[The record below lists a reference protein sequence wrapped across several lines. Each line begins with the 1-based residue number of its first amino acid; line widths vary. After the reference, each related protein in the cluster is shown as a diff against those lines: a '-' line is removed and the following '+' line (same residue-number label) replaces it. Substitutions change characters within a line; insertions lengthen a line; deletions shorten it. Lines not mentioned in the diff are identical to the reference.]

1 MISNYVQKSNIP
13 MYFII
18 LVILIHF
25 ESNWKMKF
33 LHSATAGIRRK
44 VKGEGKQFA
53 KSCSEKQV
61 KNEGKSGSVAEMKP
75 FFASSNCYLQNVDE
89 K

>member
-1 MISNYVQKSNIP
+1 MRV
-13 MYFII
+13 
-18 LVILIHF
+18 
-25 ESNWKMKF
+25 
-33 LHSATAGIRRK
+33 RRK

-61 KNEGKSGSVAEMKP
+61 KNEGKSGSVAEMKKP
-75 FFASSNCYLQNVDE
+75 FFASSNWYLQNVDE